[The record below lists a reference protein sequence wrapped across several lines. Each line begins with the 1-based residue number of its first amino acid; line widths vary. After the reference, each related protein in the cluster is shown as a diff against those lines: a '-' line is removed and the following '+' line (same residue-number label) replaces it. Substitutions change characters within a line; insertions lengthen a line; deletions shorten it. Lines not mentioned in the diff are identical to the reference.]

1 MSYILAY
8 DLGTGGLKASLF
20 DENGLSRASAFRSC
34 DTYYDYTNFRE
45 QDPND
50 WWQILIESTKELLNG
65 NFRASDIA
73 CISISGHSLGIVPV
87 GRDGLLSNR
96 VPIWSDSRADAEAK
110 EFFRAIDETD
120 WYLTTGNGFPPA
132 LYSVF
137 KLMWANEH
145 QHEIYEKADK
155 FIGTKDY
162 LNYKLTGEL
171 ATDFSYASGSG
182 VFDLLNWRYRE
193 DYIKA
198 SGIDRDKL
206 ADPVPS
212 SAVIGKVSKEA
223 AELTGLLEGTPVICG
238 GVDNSCMALGA
249 GCFGEGEVY
258 TSLGTSAWIAV
269 SSGKPIVDEHFKPYV
284 FAHCVPGQYVSAT
297 AIFSAGSAFAW
308 LRDTMCC
315 DLIAEQKNGG
325 INAYDAMTKL
335 AGTSPVGANRL
346 IFNPSLAGGSSLDA
360 NPDIR
365 GAFLGLDLMH
375 TRADLI
381 RATLEGICLNL
392 RIALDV
398 LASQVHISDDMLI
411 VGGGGKSA
419 MWRQLFASIYNKNI
433 TQIAVGQD
441 AGALGA
447 AALGAVGVGMWERF
461 DRLRSVCEIKSSV
474 APVKEDNAKYEAILP
489 VFRKLAENQ
498 CLVAEIMANLDKT

>member
-20 DENGLSRASAFRSC
+20 DENGVSGASAFRSC
-34 DTYYDYTNFRE
+34 DTFYDYTNFRE
-45 QDPND
+45 QDPSD

-65 NFRASDIA
+65 GIRASDIA
-73 CISISGHSLGIVPV
+73 CVSISGHSLGIVPI
-87 GRDGLLSNR
+87 GRNGLLSNR
-96 VPIWSDSRADAEAK
+96 VPIWSDSRADVEATR
-110 EFFRAIDETD
+110 FFKSIDETD
-120 WYLTTGNGFPPA
+120 WYLTTGNGFPPP
-132 LYSVF
+132 LYSIF
-137 KLMWANEH
+137 KLMWVKEH
-145 QHEIYEKADK
+145 QREIYEQTDK

-182 VFDLLNWRYRE
+182 VFDLLNWKYRE
-193 DYIKA
+193 DYIEA
-198 SGIDRDKL
+198 SKIDGDKL

-212 SAVIGKVSKEA
+212 SAIIGKVGRQA
-223 AELTGLLEGTPVICG
+223 AELTGLLQGTPVVCG

-269 SSGKPIVDEHFKPYV
+269 SSGKPIVDKQFKPYV
-284 FAHCVPGQYVSAT
+284 FAHCVPGMYVSAT

-308 LRDTMCC
+308 LRDTVCQE
-315 DLIAEQKNGG
+315 LIADQKNGG
-325 INAYDAMTKL
+325 TNAYDAMTKL
-335 AGTSPVGANRL
+335 AALSPVGANRL

-375 TRADLI
+375 TKADLI

-398 LASQVHISDDMLI
+398 LESQVHISDDMLI

-447 AALGAVGVGMWERF
+447 AALGAVGVGMWDSF
-461 DRLRSVCEIKSSV
+461 DCLRNVCEVKSSV
-474 APVKEDNAKYEAILP
+474 APIKEDNEQYEAILP
-489 VFRKLAENQ
+489 VFKKLAENQ
-498 CLVAEIMANLDKT
+498 CLVAEIMANLDKK